1 MRHAAATVA
10 ALLFAGAVHAADDDK
25 DLDLIPQAPAPVPSQ
40 AAPPVPSVDRGNQRI
55 YVENALGFS
64 SLRDDLLVPQPPPLP
79 PRWEEHLFADAR
91 LQWPIAPN
99 AFVAYSGRL
108 SLVAQEDLG
117 FPNRGNVT
125 HDLRELYASVEPR
138 PRDYLDAGRIN
149 VKSGVALGFNPTD
162 FFKAR
167 AVVDPLTADPSALR
181 ENRLGTLMLRAQHV
195 GERATVSALYAPR
208 VTDPAPIGDDPF
220 RGFDPLF
227 DRTNGTNRWLVKASA
242 QLGNG
247 VNPEAMLFGED
258 GQVKA
263 GVNVAES
270 VGQSTVVYAE
280 WAGGRRLGIADE
292 ALAFGRATGTIP
304 AAAPDVISQG
314 DSKRFRSQL
323 AVGASYTTESKI
335 TFNLEYHYNEAGF
348 SRADWDRWFAAGA
361 GRPDSSFVTRELWYI
376 RGYANDRQEPLQR
389 HSVFLRADW
398 IDFLVPKLE
407 LTGFVL
413 ADATDGSTLM
423 QLEASYAR
431 TDLWTFGVLAG
442 GTTGGRQSNFGSL
455 PRAASVLFKTMR
467 YF

>member
-1 MRHAAATVA
+1 MRAAATA
-10 ALLFAGAVHAADDDK
+10 AVLLFAGSVHAADENK
-25 DLDLIPQAPAPVPSQ
+25 DVDLIPQAPAQAQ
-40 AAPPVPSVDRGNQRI
+40 AASPVPSVDRGNQRI

-91 LQWPIAPN
+91 LQWPVAPN
-99 AFVAYSGRL
+99 TFVAYSGRL

-117 FPNRGNVT
+117 FPNRGNLT
-125 HDLRELYASVEPR
+125 HDLRELYASAEPR
-138 PRDYLDAGRIN
+138 PRDYLDVGRIN

-162 FFKAR
+162 FFKTR

-208 VTDPAPIGDDPF
+208 VTDPAPIGDDRY

-247 VNPEAMLFGED
+247 VNPEAVLFGEN
-258 GQVKA
+258 GQVKT
-263 GVNVAES
+263 GVNLAES

-280 WAGGRRLGIADE
+280 WAGGRQLGIADQ
-292 ALAFGRATGTIP
+292 ALAFGRATGSVP
-304 AAAPDVISQG
+304 ASAPDVISQG
-314 DSKRFRSQL
+314 NDKRFRNQL
-323 AVGASYTTESKI
+323 ALGVSYTTESKI

-348 SRADWDRWFAAGA
+348 SRADWDRWFAVGE
-361 GRPDSSFVTRELWYI
+361 GRPDSSPVTRELWYI
-376 RGYANDRQEPLQR
+376 RGYASDRQEPLQR

-398 IDFLVPKLE
+398 VDFLVPKLE

-423 QLEASYAR
+423 QLEADYAR
-431 TDLWTFGVLAG
+431 SDLWTYSVLAG
-442 GTTGGRQSNFGSL
+442 GTTGGRRSNFGSL
-455 PRAASVLFKTMR
+455 PRAASALFKATR

>member
-1 MRHAAATVA
+1 MRRAAATVA
-10 ALLFAGAVHAADDDK
+10 VLLLAGAVRAADEDK
-25 DLDLIPQAPAPVPSQ
+25 DLDLIPQAPVPGQ

-79 PRWEEHLFADAR
+79 PRWEEHLFVDAR

-125 HDLRELYASVEPR
+125 HDLRELYSSAEPR

-195 GERATVSALYAPR
+195 GERVTVSALYAPR
-208 VTDPAPIGDDPF
+208 VTDPAPIGDDRY

-258 GQVKA
+258 GQLKA

-280 WAGGRRLGIADE
+280 WAGGRRRGIVDE

-314 DSKRFRSQL
+314 DGKRFRSQL

-335 TFNLEYHYNEAGF
+335 TFNLEYHYNQAGF
-348 SRADWDRWFAAGA
+348 SRADWDRWFAAGK
-361 GRPDSSFVTRELWYI
+361 GQPDSSFVTRELWYI

-413 ADATDGSTLM
+413 ADATDGSTLT

-431 TDLWTFGVLAG
+431 TDLWTLGVLAG

-455 PRAASVLFKTMR
+455 PRAASVLFKATR